1 MNSTVELSFKVKI
14 AFFCTYGPV
23 NGARDPQRKKTQTA
37 RNAGRAIQTQLSQP
51 QPNKSLFKSSSVIGR
66 GNILCGNIHV

>member
-23 NGARDPQRKKTQTA
+23 NGAWDPQRKKNTDSKKHRT
-37 RNAGRAIQTQLSQP
+37 RY
-51 QPNKSLFKSSSVIGR
+51 PNSTFATPT
-66 GNILCGNIHV
+66 